1 MRLVLPILLSIS
13 LCALAGTPVFGDQVY
28 VQYEGSNLDVGI
40 YSDPYVVDWDGDG
53 LKDLIV
59 GQYYDKNYDN
69 RGKIRYYPNSGTNSD
84 PVFEAWAYIEADGS
98 DIQTS
103 YG

>member
-1 MRLVLPILLSIS
+1 MRIALTVLLVVS
-13 LCALAGTPVFGDQVY
+13 LCALADTPIFGDQVY

-59 GQYYDKNYDN
+59 GQYYDQNYDN
-69 RGKIRYYPNSGTNSD
+69 HGKIRYYPNSGTNSD
-84 PVFEAWAYIEADGS
+84 PIFEAWAYIEADGS